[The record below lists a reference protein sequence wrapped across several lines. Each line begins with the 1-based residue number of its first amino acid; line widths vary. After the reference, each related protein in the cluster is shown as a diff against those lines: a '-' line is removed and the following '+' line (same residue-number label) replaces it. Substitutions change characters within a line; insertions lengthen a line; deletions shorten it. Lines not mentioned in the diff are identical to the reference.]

1 MIKLFTSVGTFNF
14 SSKEDAQVF
23 LNNNS
28 ALADDEIFVIDTE
41 ASNEAY
47 WNTNNDRF
55 YEQDDLESLE
65 AQQTLEEEAEIEREL
80 EEDQGY

>member
-14 SSKEDAQVF
+14 SSREDAQVF

-28 ALADDEIFVIDTE
+28 ALADDEIFVIDAE

-47 WNTNNDRF
+47 WNINNDRF
-55 YEQDDLESLE
+55 YGQDDLESLE
-65 AQQTLEEEAEIEREL
+65 AQQVLEEEREIEREL